1 MPCAR
6 RTFILGLAPRRLR
19 RLTVHVFAEGDEYL
33 NLDAVFATKSSL
45 VGRFEHCDDTN
56 QAESYKVRTPFT
68 KLEFDFGLMRT

>member
-1 MPCAR
+1 M
-6 RTFILGLAPRRLR
+6 
-19 RLTVHVFAEGDEYL
+19 HVFAEGDEYL

-56 QAESYKVRTPFT
+56 QAESYKVRTAFT